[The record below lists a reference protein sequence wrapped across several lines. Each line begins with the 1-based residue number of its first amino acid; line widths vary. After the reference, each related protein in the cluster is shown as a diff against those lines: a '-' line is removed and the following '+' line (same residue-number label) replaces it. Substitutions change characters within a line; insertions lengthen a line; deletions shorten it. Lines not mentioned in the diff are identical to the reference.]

1 MVHERLKFVVKQAKI
16 TQKEI
21 AKIAGCAPNTIFYYT
36 SGRRKPTYFVIQ
48 KIAELCE
55 VNLEW
60 LTTGKIIP
68 APVTYSF
75 QQLHDSTALSTKE
88 FAAKLD
94 KPESF
99 IAAIENGDIW
109 PSDDFLKKALDVFS
123 KDEDFYLPQN
133 VLDKF
138 KRRAEKFK
146 ELYPDVIDWM
156 HDKDE
161 KEFRADFDSLVSRQ
175 RRIKS
180 LESKQKH
187 P

>member
-1 MVHERLKFVVKQAKI
+1 MIGSRIKSVIKL
-16 TQKEI
+16 
-21 AKIAGCAPNTIFYYT
+21 AGYNQRDLSVTIGLGNNTLFYYI
-36 SGRRKPTYFVIQ
+36 SDRRKPTYSTIQ

-68 APVTYSF
+68 ARIPYRF
-75 QQLHDSTALSTKE
+75 QQLHDSTALSTKD

-109 PSDDFLKKALDVFS
+109 PSEDFLKKALDVFS

-133 VLDKF
+133 VLEKF
-138 KRRAEKFK
+138 KRCVDKFK

-161 KEFRADFDSLVSRQ
+161 KDFQVDFESLVNRW
-175 RRIKS
+175 RKIKS
-180 LESKQKH
+180 LESSQKN
-187 P
+187 

>member
-1 MVHERLKFVVKQAKI
+1 MIGSRIKSVIKL
-16 TQKEI
+16 
-21 AKIAGCAPNTIFYYT
+21 AGYNQRDLSVTIGLGNNTLFYYI
-36 SGRRKPTYFVIQ
+36 SDRRKPTYSTMQ
-48 KIAELCE
+48 KIAEKCE

-68 APVTYSF
+68 ANITYRF
-75 QQLHDSTALSTKE
+75 QQLHDSTTLSTKD
-88 FAAKLD
+88 FAAKLN

-99 IAAIENGDIW
+99 ITAIENGDIY
-109 PSDDFLKKALDVFS
+109 PSQEFLDKALDVFS

-161 KEFRADFDSLVSRQ
+161 KEFRADFDSLVNRQ

-180 LESKQKH
+180 LESKQQKR
-187 P
+187 